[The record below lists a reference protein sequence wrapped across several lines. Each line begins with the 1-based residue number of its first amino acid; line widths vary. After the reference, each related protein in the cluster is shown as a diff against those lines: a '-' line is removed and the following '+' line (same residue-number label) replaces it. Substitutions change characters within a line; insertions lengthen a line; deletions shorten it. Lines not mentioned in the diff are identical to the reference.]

1 MLPFGVDGG
10 VFVAELNASPFIP
23 TGWTKQDHPPKS
35 NSTHKTW
42 VSPSGNTA
50 YGVIYFRL
58 PLPVGAELAF
68 QYGFLPAM
76 KKAEGEA
83 TVLDQ
88 QWDGKSRSLRFVVQG
103 GKYKLRSV
111 MQVRGLSGW
120 TYYAGTLKDRPE
132 DVAELIV
139 AEQARELSSR
149 ERGR

>member
-1 MLPFGVDGG
+1 
-10 VFVAELNASPFIP
+10 
-23 TGWTKQDHPPKS
+23 
-35 NSTHKTW
+35 
-42 VSPSGNTA
+42 
-50 YGVIYFRL
+50 
-58 PLPVGAELAF
+58 
-68 QYGFLPAM
+68 M